1 LINPKRYF
9 EKLSWLFLFA
19 FLAMLCTVSIV
30 FLDNKFA
37 DDLKLARA
45 SASLQLQLITS
56 VLSSEL
62 NHANYQNI
70 DTLFNQ
76 WAKTNGSIVE
86 LRLISANGF
95 KIADYV
101 RPAADKHIL
110 ELQANISYSYRE
122 EATVLIRLS
131 LDSVYQSQQKFVAQ
145 FAGIFFAFS
154 VLVSF
159 LLYFIIQSRK
169 EASKARRITR
179 LYNALSEINQAIV
192 RMEQEAQLF
201 PLVCRCAV
209 EFGGMSMAFVARV
222 DEKTNLFYP
231 SASYGNGCD
240 FLDGIVISPL
250 ADVPEGNG
258 PIGIA
263 YRENRSVIVNDYHAD
278 PVTMPWRDRASDN
291 GWHSV
296 ATFPI
301 QRGGQPFAVLSVY
314 HAMAGA
320 FDEEAIALLDEMS
333 RDISFSLDNFDRE
346 AQRKTAEKSLEL
358 AASIYE
364 NSSEGMMITDADNL
378 IIAVNPAFARIT
390 GYDLGEV
397 VGKKPSVLKSGYHD
411 TDFFQSMWNE
421 INSGGKWTGEI
432 WDRRKNGEIYPKW
445 LTINTIFSSEG
456 KVHHRIALF
465 TDISQKKESEEQ
477 IWQQANFDHL
487 TGLPN
492 SRMFHDRLKQEM
504 KKSHR
509 TALPLAVM
517 FLDLDHFKEV
527 NDTLGHAKG
536 DTLLKEAAQ
545 RLLDCVRESDT
556 VARFGGDE
564 FVLILSEIS
573 DTDSVERI
581 NECILEKLSTP
592 FQLGEESVYVSVSI
606 GVTIYPSD
614 ATEIEALLR
623 NADQAMYAAKNAG
636 RNRYSYYT
644 QAMQLVAQNR
654 MSLSNDLHNALEGGQ
669 FSLVFQPIVNLETG
683 FIRKAEALLR
693 WQHPTRG
700 LVSPAE
706 FIPIAE
712 QSGLII
718 KIGDW
723 VFRQAALLA
732 KHWQA
737 IDGKDVQISINK
749 SPVQFRNDN
758 NIQLTWFDHLHELGL
773 SGNSIVV
780 EITEGLLMEG
790 SDAIVKRKL
799 LAFRDNGVQVAL
811 DDFGTGYSSLSYLK
825 IFDIDYIKIDQS
837 FVRNLAPDASDLALC
852 EAMIMMAHKLG
863 IKVIAEGVETPEQRD
878 LLIAAGCD
886 FGQGYLF
893 SKPLSAKDFESFLQ
907 KTRTCFSGATGNINA
922 GSGSLQ
928 SP

>member
-1 LINPKRYF
+1 
-9 EKLSWLFLFA
+9 
-19 FLAMLCTVSIV
+19 M
-30 FLDNKFA
+30 
-37 DDLKLARA
+37 
-45 SASLQLQLITS
+45 
-56 VLSSEL
+56 
-62 NHANYQNI
+62 
-70 DTLFNQ
+70 
-76 WAKTNGSIVE
+76 
-86 LRLISANGF
+86 
-95 KIADYV
+95 
-101 RPAADKHIL
+101 
-110 ELQANISYSYRE
+110 
-122 EATVLIRLS
+122 
-131 LDSVYQSQQKFVAQ
+131 
-145 FAGIFFAFS
+145 
-154 VLVSF
+154 
-159 LLYFIIQSRK
+159 
-169 EASKARRITR
+169 
-179 LYNALSEINQAIV
+179 
-192 RMEQEAQLF
+192 
-201 PLVCRCAV
+201 
-209 EFGGMSMAFVARV
+209 
-222 DEKTNLFYP
+222 
-231 SASYGNGCD
+231 
-240 FLDGIVISPL
+240 
-250 ADVPEGNG
+250 
-258 PIGIA
+258 
-263 YRENRSVIVNDYHAD
+263 IVNDYHAD
-278 PVTMPWRDRASDN
+278 PITAPWRGRASEN
-291 GWHSV
+291 GWHSA

-301 QRGGQPFAVLSVY
+301 QRGDRPFAVLTVY
-314 HAMAGA
+314 HALAGA

-346 AQRKTAEKSLEL
+346 AQRKTAEKSLQL

-364 NSSEGMMITDADNL
+364 NSSEGMMITDVDNL
-378 IIAVNPAFARIT
+378 IIAVNPAFTRIT

-397 VGKKPSVLKSGYHD
+397 VGKNPSVLKSGYHD

-456 KVHHRIALF
+456 KVHDRIALF
-465 TDISQKKESEEQ
+465 TDISHKKESEEQ

-509 TALPLAVM
+509 TSLPLAVM

-536 DTLLKEAAQ
+536 DILLKEAAQ

-564 FVLILSEIS
+564 FVLILSEIG

-581 NECILEKLSTP
+581 NECILDKLSAP
-592 FQLGEESVYVSVSI
+592 FHLGEESVYVSVSI

-644 QAMQLVAQNR
+644 QAMQLVAKNR

-669 FSLVFQPIVNLETG
+669 FSLVFQPIVEFETG

-723 VFRQAALLA
+723 VFRQAALMA

-737 IDGKDVQISINK
+737 IDGKDIQVSINK

-790 SDAIVKRKL
+790 SDSIVKRKL
-799 LAFRDNGVQVAL
+799 LAFRDNGMQVAL

-837 FVRNLAPDASDLALC
+837 FVRNLVPDASDLALC

-893 SKPLSAKDFESFLQ
+893 SKPLSAKDFESFLRE
-907 KTRTCFSGATGNINA
+907 TRTCFSGATGNINA